1 LDILK
6 LSSKSLNNC
15 YIWFTLN
22 SSSFQMVLPVI
33 ILVLSSVTL
42 IPTIVVLFYSALN
55 WKKSHHFFLACFFIS
70 LIFYYQPFLI
80 SNAKL
85 LRHIPYILKSGIVF
99 YFMIPGFL
107 YLYLKSFL
115 TKTFYLKKKHLLF
128 LIAPFISLLD
138 YMYFHIQNSYQL
150 DEIVKVVENN
160 NVYIYRLEGFIPFE
174 MSILLRFLYIV
185 PFGIYVIRLTINQS
199 KKASLTTADKKT
211 FTFIKYLLFAL
222 FYAYIN
228 FFAALVIPILRD
240 KIDFTDSLNSGL
252 IIIAGAVI
260 LFISV
265 SILLSPELL
274 FDLKEKEK
282 KVGKIIKESI
292 EESTEMLNAIESKM
306 IEEKF
311 YLNENFSS
319 QDVLVHFEV
328 TRNKL
333 DELLTHIKGL
343 SFADWLNS
351 LRIEYAKNLLLT
363 HNKYTIDAISSMSG
377 FSSRSAFYAAFKK
390 VTNITP
396 TEFIRQAKNNL

>member
-1 LDILK
+1 MILPQIILL
-6 LSSKSLNNC
+6 LSS
-15 YIWFTLN
+15 IT
-22 SSSFQMVLPVI
+22 V
-33 ILVLSSVTL
+33 

-70 LIFYYQPFLI
+70 LIFYYIPFIL
-80 SNAKL
+80 SNAKI
-85 LRHIPYILKSGIVF
+85 LRYVPYILKTGIVF
-99 YFMIPGFL
+99 YFMTPAFI

-115 TKTFYLKKKHLLF
+115 TKSLYLNKKHLLF
-128 LIAPFISLLD
+128 LIVPFIAFLD
-138 YMYFHIQNSYQL
+138 YVYFHIQNSSQI
-150 DEIVKVVENN
+150 DELVKMIESNN
-160 NVYIYRLEGFIPFE
+160 IYIFKLEGFIPFE
-174 MSILLRFLYIV
+174 INILFRFLYML
-185 PFGIYVIRLTINQS
+185 PFIIYAIRLTINQS
-199 KKASLTTADKKT
+199 KRPFLTTEDKKT
-211 FTFIKYLLFAL
+211 FTFIKYLLFAII
-222 FYAYIN
+222 YAYIN
-228 FFAALVIPILRD
+228 FFAALVLPLLVD
-240 KIDFTDSLNSGL
+240 KIDYTDSLNSGM
-252 IIIAGAVI
+252 IIIAGAII
-260 LFISV
+260 LFIV
-265 SILLSPELL
+265 MSILLSPELL

-319 QDVLVHFEV
+319 QDVLVHFEI

-343 SFADWLNS
+343 SFADWLNT

-377 FSSRSAFYAAFKK
+377 YSSRSAFYAAFKK

-396 TEFIRQAKNNL
+396 TEFIRQAKNNSEE